1 MAPRA
6 ILLALAPALLGAAV
20 VAGGAAD
27 RIRPPLAPI
36 SADRWQPRPGD
47 VILTSADDLVGT
59 QIRNATGNNALF
71 SHVGLVVARG
81 DSLAVIEATP
91 YGAGTVAYA
100 DLTAFTTNPGIEE
113 IAILRPRGALD
124 ADRLNREAARL
135 ADARVAFDYEL
146 DADDASTLYCAE
158 LVVNLLRTGGVDLA
172 GLSRDNI
179 YVPMTGERD
188 VIMPNAFANVP
199 ALEPIARQSRPA
211 H

>member
-59 QIRNATGNNALF
+59 QIRRASGNGALY

-81 DSLAVIEATP
+81 DGLAVIEATP
-91 YGAGTVAYA
+91 YGSGTVAYA
-100 DLTAFTTNPGIEE
+100 DLTAFTTDPGIEE
-113 IAILRPRGALD
+113 IAILRPRAPLD
-124 ADRLNREAARL
+124 SDRLNREAARL
-135 ADARVAFDYEL
+135 AEARIAFDYEL
-146 DADDASTLYCAE
+146 DADDDSSLYCAE
-158 LVVNLLRTGGVDLA
+158 LVVNLLREGGLDLTGIR
-172 GLSRDNI
+172 RDSI

-188 VIMPNAFANVP
+188 VIMPNAFANVS

-211 H
+211 R

>member
-6 ILLALAPALLGAAV
+6 ILLAFAPALLGAAV

-59 QIRNATGNNALF
+59 QIRSASGDNALY

-81 DSLAVIEATP
+81 DGLAVIEATP
-91 YGAGTVAYA
+91 YGAGTVAFA
-100 DLTAFTTNPGIEE
+100 DLAAFTTDPGIEE
-113 IAILRPRGALD
+113 IAILRPRVAID
-124 ADRLNREAARL
+124 ADALNREAARL
-135 ADARVAFDYEL
+135 AEARVAFDYEL
-146 DADDASTLYCAE
+146 DADDAGTLYCAE
-158 LVVNLLRTGGVDLA
+158 LVVNVLGSGGLDLTGIG
-172 GLSRDNI
+172 RDRI
-179 YVPMTGERD
+179 YVPMTGERE
-188 VIMPNAFANVP
+188 VIMPNAFAAAP
-199 ALEPIARQSRPA
+199 GLALVARQSRPA